1 MWKQMIKQ
9 SFQEPEYYKGIY
21 LNKEIQFSFCGYE
34 DCKKG
39 HKFGPFVRN
48 YFIIHYIKSG
58 KGTFEIGTRKYHLEK
73 KQGFLIVPNVETTYY
88 ADNKEPWS
96 YYWLAFNGTSI
107 LPLLNKMNL
116 SLSNPVFT
124 YEGDTDIGRLF
135 TETLEPAQSNDIAYL
150 RQMRLLYTFL
160 HEISIGRN
168 LEDTKADQD
177 IYILKATQYIKAYLH
192 KSISVTEIAD
202 YIGDSFYLSKVAV
215 ELEEQT
221 IVFCGVSFMGESAK
235 VLNPQKTV
243 LMPDAKA
250 DCAMAHMA
258 DEETIRAM
266 RKKYD
271 DLAVVCYINSTAE
284 LKRLS
289 DVCVTSANAVR
300 IVKALPNKNIFF
312 IPDRNLAH
320 FVAEQTPEKNFVY
333 NEGYCPIHETV
344 KIEELKQAK
353 AEHPE
358 AEVLT
363 HPECPKSLLDLSDYI
378 GSTSGIIDRVG
389 KSDAEEFII
398 CTENGVRY
406 ELEKRYPNKKFYF
419 TKTEP
424 VCEDMK
430 MITLEKIAHVLR
442 TGENEVQMDE
452 ALRAESKKPLE
463 KMLDLAK

>member
-202 YIGDSFYLSKVAV
+202 YIGIDRSYLTRIFKNHFQLSVKESMIQLKIDTAKDM
-215 ELEEQT
+215 LKKKNLT
-221 IVFCGVSFMGESAK
+221 IK
-235 VLNPQKTV
+235 
-243 LMPDAKA
+243 
-250 DCAMAHMA
+250 H
-258 DEETIRAM
+258 I
-266 RKKYD
+266 
-271 DLAVVCYINSTAE
+271 
-284 LKRLS
+284 
-289 DVCVTSANAVR
+289 ANAVGYVDSFGFSR
-300 IVKALPNKNIFF
+300 MFKGKTGYSPTEYRKIIG
-312 IPDRNLAH
+312 
-320 FVAEQTPEKNFVY
+320 TPQKD
-333 NEGYCPIHETV
+333 I
-344 KIEELKQAK
+344 
-353 AEHPE
+353 
-358 AEVLT
+358 
-363 HPECPKSLLDLSDYI
+363 
-378 GSTSGIIDRVG
+378 
-389 KSDAEEFII
+389 
-398 CTENGVRY
+398 
-406 ELEKRYPNKKFYF
+406 
-419 TKTEP
+419 
-424 VCEDMK
+424 
-430 MITLEKIAHVLR
+430 
-442 TGENEVQMDE
+442 
-452 ALRAESKKPLE
+452 
-463 KMLDLAK
+463 